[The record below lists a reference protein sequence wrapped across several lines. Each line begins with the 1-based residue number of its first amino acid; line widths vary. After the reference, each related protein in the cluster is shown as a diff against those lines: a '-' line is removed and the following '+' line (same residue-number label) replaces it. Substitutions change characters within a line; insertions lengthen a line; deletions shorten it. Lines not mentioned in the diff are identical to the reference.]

1 MNDTNPTASAK
12 PSDGHRERLRQ
23 RFIAREPEALT
34 DEAMLELLLSY
45 SILRRDVQ
53 PLAKL
58 LLAHFGSLDAVLA
71 AEPTE
76 LRKVRGIKDAS
87 VALVKLAQHFQQF
100 SSTPEIREPA
110 PRKDDAPTVS
120 STSEMNAPTLDET
133 VIDRVATTERKR
145 RTGSE
150 RKLQVSGGYLLE
162 TAQLARILSFIDSK
176 TGARKITA
184 AQLIDG
190 TGLSARQVENLVSMG
205 SALGLI
211 VPRTQ
216 LLTEFGHL
224 VKNNDPYLDATH
236 TLEFCHFLAAGQP
249 RNLIWFEVF
258 NHLLPTQQPMGRAGW
273 SAWLR
278 EKLAGQY
285 SERSLMKHVAHEVRF
300 ILDAY
305 LQRNFNKL
313 NLLSETP
320 EKTFAVRCYSALQPL
335 SLAAMIYKIGGHSGA
350 RVVPFSD
357 IQSVPG
363 SPGRIFALNAGSLR
377 QMIEVLH
384 HRAWVRIETRHGL
397 DQIRLVDE
405 FKPLDFLAAA
415 YANREPVARPVLSE
429 LAPNPELF

>member
-1 MNDTNPTASAK
+1 MSDTTSPPPAK
-12 PSDGHRERLRQ
+12 SSDGHRERVRR

-34 DEAMLELLLSY
+34 DEALLELLLSY
-45 SILRRDVQ
+45 SIPRRDVQ
-53 PLAKL
+53 PLAKH
-58 LLAHFGSLDAVLA
+58 LLAHFGSLNAVLA
-71 AEPTE
+71 AKPTE
-76 LRKVRGIKDAS
+76 LRKVRGIKDTS
-87 VALVKLAQHFQQF
+87 IALVKLVQHLRQLSFVQ
-100 SSTPEIREPA
+100 EIEEPA
-110 PRKDDAPTVS
+110 RGTDDRPAVSPTIDTEAPT
-120 STSEMNAPTLDET
+120 PDET
-133 VIDRVATTERKR
+133 VMDRVATAEGKR
-145 RTGSE
+145 RTVSD
-150 RKLQVSGGYLLE
+150 RKLQVSNGYLLE
-162 TAQLARILSFIDSK
+162 TTQLARILAFVDSK

-184 AQLIDG
+184 AELVEG

-224 VKNNDPYLDATH
+224 VKNYDPYLGATH

-249 RNLIWFEVF
+249 RNLIWFEIF
-258 NHLLPTQQPMGRAGW
+258 NNLLPTEQPMGQAGW

-305 LQRNFNKL
+305 LHRNFNKL
-313 NLLSETP
+313 NLH
-320 EKTFAVRCYSALQPL
+320 PL
-335 SLAAMIYKIGGHSGA
+335 SLAAMIYKIGEHSGA
-350 RVVPFSD
+350 RLVPFSD

-363 SPGRIFALNAGSLR
+363 SPGRIFALNSGSLR

-384 HRAWVRIETRHGL
+384 QRAWLRIETRHGL

-405 FKPLDFLAAA
+405 LKPLDFLAAA
-415 YANREPVARPVLSE
+415 YENREPVARPVLSE